1 MKKQNKPREYIT
13 TYQLKLPVDLEKN
26 IEISDPVYTF
36 CEVMD
41 HIDLSEYLVFE
52 ENETGRRRYDAYTL
66 LKVILFAF
74 MEFGYASTRF
84 IEKLC
89 KTDIRFMWLL
99 EDRPAPSH
107 MTIDNF
113 MKHRLVGSIE
123 GIFIKINEY
132 IFEQQGVDL
141 NHVYI
146 DGTKLRAN
154 ANMYSWVWKK
164 SCVTSRNKVFAKVTK
179 LLCLMNEMVQYH
191 GVKFGTRDEYAIEYL
206 EEVQN
211 RYARLTM
218 LDLDKPTH
226 GRGRRKSTARRYYDE
241 LSGYIRRLKDYAKR
255 IQICGDN
262 RNSYSKTDNDATF
275 MRMKRDY
282 MGNDQLLPGFNV
294 QFGVCDEYVSVFD
307 VQQFASDTDCFV
319 PLMERFHRW
328 YGFFPEY
335 PVGDAGYG
343 SYNNYLYCMMH
354 GMKKY
359 MKFTMYQK
367 ETKSKK
373 YRDDPFRAVNFP
385 IDAEGHPVCPAGK
398 RFLHF
403 KTAPVKGNKYG
414 RTEEL
419 YQCEDCSDCP
429 HKAQCH
435 KAQGNRVIRLNEEL
449 TRFHKEVVENLNSVQ
464 GALLRMNRSIQAEG
478 VFGTIKWN
486 HSYIRARRRG
496 LKGLILEI
504 GMICCGFNLHKFHLK
519 KQQQLLAA

>member
-1 MKKQNKPREYIT
+1 MKKQNRPREYIT
-13 TYQLKLPVDLEKN
+13 TYQLKLPVDFEKI

-52 ENETGRRRYDAYTL
+52 ENETGRPRYDAYTL

-132 IFEQQGVDL
+132 IFDQQGVDL

-164 SCVTSRNKVFAKVTK
+164 SCLTNRDKIFTKVTK
-179 LLCLMNEMVQYH
+179 LFGLMNELAQYH
-191 GVKFGTRDEYAIEYL
+191 GVKFGERAEYSIEYL
-206 EEVQN
+206 EDILN
-211 RYARLTM
+211 SFAKLMM
-218 LDLDKPTH
+218 LEPEHFVRGK
-226 GRGRRKSTARRYYDE
+226 GRRKSLAQRYYEE
-241 LSGYIRRLKDYAKR
+241 LNGYLRKLKDYAKH
-255 IQICGDN
+255 IKTCGDD

-294 QFGVCDEYVSVFD
+294 QLGVCDEYISVFD
-307 VQQFASDTDCFV
+307 VQQFASDMDCFV
-319 PLMERFHRW
+319 PLMERFHSW
-328 YGFFPEY
+328 YSFYPEY
-335 PVGDAGYG
+335 PVADAGYG

-359 MKFTMYQK
+359 MKFTMFQK

-373 YRDDPFRAVNFP
+373 YRDDPFRAVNFT
-385 IDAEGHPVCPAGK
+385 IDEDGHPICPEGK
-398 RFLHF
+398 RFF
-403 KTAPVKGNKYG
+403 
-414 RTEEL
+414 
-419 YQCEDCSDCP
+419 S
-429 HKAQCH
+429 HKDRAD
-435 KAQGNRVIRLNEEL
+435 QGEQIRKNRRIL
-449 TRFHKEVVENLNSVQ
+449 SV
-464 GALLRMNRSIQAEG
+464 
-478 VFGTIKWN
+478 
-486 HSYIRARRRG
+486 RG
-496 LKGLILEI
+496 LR
-504 GMICCGFNLHKFHLK
+504 
-519 KQQQLLAA
+519 

>member
-13 TYQLKLPVDLEKN
+13 TYQLKLPVDFEKI

-52 ENETGRRRYDAYTL
+52 ENETGRPRYDAYTL

-74 MEFGYASTRF
+74 MEYGYASTRF

-132 IFEQQGVDL
+132 IFEQQSVDL

-164 SCVTSRNKVFAKVTK
+164 SCVTSRNKMFEKVTK
-179 LLCLMNEMVQYH
+179 LLCLMNETVQYH

-206 EEVQN
+206 EEIQSH
-211 RYARLTM
+211 YARLTM
-218 LDLDKPTH
+218 LDTEKLKN
-226 GRGRRKSTARRYYDE
+226 GRGHRKSIARRYYDE
-241 LSGYIRRLKDYAKR
+241 LCGYIRRLKDYAKR
-255 IQICGDN
+255 IQTCGDT

-275 MRMKRDY
+275 MRIKRDY

-294 QFGVCDEYVSVFD
+294 QFGVCDEYIAVFD
-307 VQQFASDTDCFV
+307 IQQFATDTDCFV

-328 YGFFPEY
+328 YSFYPEY
-335 PVGDAGYG
+335 PVADAGYG

-359 MKFTMYQK
+359 MKFTMFQK

-373 YRDDPFRAVNFP
+373 YHADPFRAVNFP
-385 IDAEGHPVCPAGK
+385 IDGDGHPVCPGGK
-398 RFLHF
+398 RFFHL
-403 KTAPVKGNKYG
+403 KTVPVKGNKYG

-419 YQCEDCSDCP
+419 YQCEDCSGCP
-429 HKAQCH
+429 YKSNCH
-435 KAQGNRVIRLNEEL
+435 KMQGNRVIRLNEEL
-449 TRFHKEVVENLNSVQ
+449 SCFHKEVIENLNSVQ

-478 VFGTIKWN
+478 AFGMIKWN

-496 LKGLILEI
+496 LKGLFLEI

-519 KQQQLLAA
+519 KQTQLLAA